1 MIVKRNFSR
10 IVRRLAI
17 VAAVAFVVYQFVFF
31 YSSDSSANSRQK
43 VADRAEEVKAVI
55 RQEKLKEKLEQALK
69 EVDPEVSFRFMPRVP
84 IVLVARRLLFNHGS

>member
-31 YSSDSSANSRQK
+31 YSSANSRQK

-69 EVDPEVSFRFMPRVP
+69 EVDPEVSFRFMPRVG